1 MAGTTR
7 VIAVAVG
14 IIFIVSAIT
23 VVLLQSAKVISWSWL
38 AG

>member
-1 MAGTTR
+1 VT
-7 VIAVAVG
+7 VG
-14 IIFIVSAIT
+14 IIVVASAIT